1 MDQHVSVVVKVT
13 ARPDKA
19 SEMRAVVLKLARD
32 SREEDGCIRY
42 DVLQNAAEP
51 HVFVLV
57 EEWTSKAHLE
67 AHNLTPHVHDAVM
80 KATPLAAAPLDVGR
94 YTQLSA

>member
-1 MDQHVSVVVKVT
+1 MNQPVRVIVKIT
-13 ARPDKA
+13 ARPDAA
-19 SEMRAVVLKLARD
+19 SAMRDVVLALAQA
-32 SREEDGCIRY
+32 SREEDGCVRY

-51 HVFVLV
+51 HVFLLV
-57 EEWTSKAHLE
+57 EEWTSNAHLD

-94 YTQLSA
+94 YTLL

>member
-1 MDQHVSVVVKVT
+1 
-13 ARPDKA
+13 
-19 SEMRAVVLKLARD
+19 
-32 SREEDGCIRY
+32 
-42 DVLQNAAEP
+42 VLQNAAEP

-57 EEWTSKAHLE
+57 EEWTSKAYLE

-94 YTQLSA
+94 YTLL

>member
-1 MDQHVSVVVKVT
+1 MDKRVSVVVKVT

-19 SEMRAVVLKLARD
+19 SEMRSVVLQLAEN
-32 SREEDGCIRY
+32 SRKEVGCVRY
-42 DVLQNAAEP
+42 DVLQSANEP

-57 EEWTSKAHLE
+57 EEWTSNAHLD
-67 AHNLTPHVHDAVM
+67 AHNLTPHVHDAIM

-94 YTQLSA
+94 YTQI

>member
-1 MDQHVSVVVKVT
+1 MDKRVSVVVKVT

-19 SEMRAVVLKLARD
+19 PEMRAVVLKLAAD
-32 SREEDGCIRY
+32 SRKEDGCVRY
-42 DVLQNAAEP
+42 DVLQNASEP

-57 EEWTSKAHLE
+57 EEWTSSAHLD

-94 YTQLSA
+94 CTLL

>member
-1 MDQHVSVVVKVT
+1 MGERIGVVAKVT

-19 SEMRAVVLKLARD
+19 AEMRAVVLKLAEH

-42 DVLQNAAEP
+42 DVLQSAVEP
-51 HVFVLV
+51 CVFVLV
-57 EEWTSKAHLE
+57 EEWASNAHLD
-67 AHNLTPHVHDAVM
+67 AHNLTPYVHEAIM

-94 YTQLSA
+94 YTLL

>member
-1 MDQHVSVVVKVT
+1 MDKHVSVVVKVT

-19 SEMRAVVLKLARD
+19 PEMRAVVLKLAAD
-32 SREEDGCIRY
+32 SRKEDGCVRY
-42 DVLQNAAEP
+42 DVLQNASEP

-57 EEWTSKAHLE
+57 EEWTSSAHLD

-80 KATPLAAAPLDVGR
+80 KATPLAAAPLDVDR
-94 YTQLSA
+94 YTLL

>member
-1 MDQHVSVVVKVT
+1 MDKRVSVVAKVT

-19 SEMRAVVLKLARD
+19 SEMRVVILKLAHD

-57 EEWTSKAHLE
+57 EEWTSNAHLD
-67 AHNLTPHVHDAVM
+67 AHNLTPHVHEAIM
-80 KATPLAAAPLDVGR
+80 KATPLAAAPLEVGR
-94 YTQLSA
+94 YTLL

>member
-1 MDQHVSVVVKVT
+1 MDKRVSVVVKVT

-19 SEMRAVVLKLARD
+19 SEMGAVVLELARA

-51 HVFVLV
+51 HVFLLV
-57 EEWTSKAHLE
+57 EEWTSNAHLD
-67 AHNLTPHVHDAVM
+67 AHNLTPHVHEAVM

-94 YTQLSA
+94 YTVL